1 MGKDMAANSAD
12 TLPSP
17 SGAPI
22 PLYYR
27 LREALRARILSGEL
41 PVGSLFPTE
50 QEVSERYAVSRTTVR
65 EAILGL
71 VHEGLLVRKQGK
83 GTFVAARKLEE
94 ELGVLVGFTEQ
105 MEARGMR
112 PGARTLST
120 EVVPLHAREA
130 ELLALPEGTKVY
142 RIVRLRLANDEPM
155 SLETELFPH
164 DIGLRVSQ
172 ENLDDVGY
180 YPLLEERYGI
190 HLREAEQVIEARSAT
205 AEEAQLLGL
214 RRRATVVVMES
225 VTTDTSGRRIELS
238 RDVYPADRYR
248 YRIPLRRPTKGIAAV
263 ARQPAG

>member
-41 PVGSLFPTE
+41 PVGSLFATE

-130 ELLALPEGTKVY
+130 E
-142 RIVRLRLANDEPM
+142 
-155 SLETELFPH
+155 
-164 DIGLRVSQ
+164 
-172 ENLDDVGY
+172 
-180 YPLLEERYGI
+180 
-190 HLREAEQVIEARSAT
+190 
-205 AEEAQLLGL
+205 
-214 RRRATVVVMES
+214 
-225 VTTDTSGRRIELS
+225 
-238 RDVYPADRYR
+238 
-248 YRIPLRRPTKGIAAV
+248 
-263 ARQPAG
+263 